1 MIELI
6 AEISTGHGGSMAL
19 AEEFIWRFVEAGATF
34 IKFQHTRVAHLRRD
48 DPQWDWFAR
57 SELSLAQVAHL
68 KEITEHHAGAK
79 FLTTVYHHDDVPEV
93 ASLGLEAIKIGSG
106 EAREQGLAAAI
117 RATPIPR
124 VIIGLGLC
132 HQDPDG
138 TAWLQ
143 QEVRANSVYQPI
155 LERSPQTAVF
165 LGCLTRYPAPLG
177 WAREIVAPH
186 GYPRVGVGWSDH
198 SIGLGECQSAILAG
212 ATVIECHVQLPN
224 QARPPKAFEKTVE
237 EFTALRQFAD
247 EDPQR
252 FIGRWQAQ

>member
-1 MIELI
+1 MPVELI
-6 AEISTGHGGSMAL
+6 AEVSSNPGGSLEL
-19 AEEFIWRFVEAGATF
+19 AKEFIQRFAAAGADL
-34 IKFQHTRVAHLRRD
+34 IKFQHTRVVHLAKS
-48 DPQWDWFAR
+48 DPQYDWFQRAEF
-57 SELSLAQVAHL
+57 SAEQFMELKATCEAEGV
-68 KEITEHHAGAK
+68 K
-79 FLTTVYHHDDVPEV
+79 FLTTVYHADDVPEV
-93 ASLGLEAIKIGSG
+93 ASLGLQAIKIGSG

-132 HQDPDG
+132 DQDPDG

-155 LERSPQTAVF
+155 LERSTQTAVF

-247 EDPQR
+247 EDCER
-252 FIGRWQAQ
+252 WIGRWQCG